1 MNALQLIKAR
11 TTKNRAIQ
19 LARLQMAKA
28 FRNPDYTD
36 LAHTPMGEERKTQR
50 LYRGIP
56 YDNISGDQHATKGRE
71 LRYRGVRYGMY

>member
-28 FRNPDYTD
+28 FRNIEYTD
-36 LAHTPMGEERKTQR
+36 AAHTPVGTLRRPQLR
-50 LYRGIP
+50 YRGVAYEP
-56 YDNISGDQHATKGRE
+56 ASGDQHATGGRE
-71 LRYRGVRYGMY
+71 LRYRGVSYGMY